1 MRSRGVV
8 VAVVVGM
15 LEIGDWYEGFYKPFH
30 EMVDLAVI
38 RILRYYRRLQCVALL
53 DRSSLKFLLFY

>member
-1 MRSRGVV
+1 M
-8 VAVVVGM
+8 VVVGM

-38 RILRYYRRLQCVALL
+38 RMLRYYRGKTDCSVLHYWTEAV
-53 DRSSLKFLLFY
+53 

>member
-1 MRSRGVV
+1 MV
-8 VAVVVGM
+8 VVVGM

-38 RILRYYRRLQCVALL
+38 RMLRYYRRKADWSVLHYCIEAV
-53 DRSSLKFLLFY
+53 